1 MYEMLQI
8 YTVLYFSVVDD
19 RLYLQGGT
27 DKEGAAVCAEGSY
40 VFNPGMHSP
49 K

>member
-1 MYEMLQI
+1 ML
-8 YTVLYFSVVDD
+8 YSSVVDD

-40 VFNPGMHSP
+40 VFNPGIHFT
-49 K
+49 KINHLLVLL